1 MLLLELTSSIP
12 GIASTM
18 MSRSQSTRRQAAGAA
33 SEFEV
38 GSERTGSLGT
48 VLLVRG
54 SVEHNGLI
62 HVRFDASARFIVVA
76 QKLLSPC
83 VAPFRR
89 AAKMECLL

>member
-38 GSERTGSLGT
+38 KNSI
-48 VLLVRG
+48 VLSKMQGRL
-54 SVEHNGLI
+54 E
-62 HVRFDASARFIVVA
+62 
-76 QKLLSPC
+76 LST
-83 VAPFRR
+83 APLWVSMKWFR
-89 AAKMECLL
+89 